1 MKKLAFLLLL
11 PGLLWANLAWAAA
24 SVAPTGPREVNVGQ
38 TFNVAIVVNGAKDV
52 DTIRLNGNYTQDLLE
67 WKGSQPA
74 GVFQNVSPG
83 TYANQG
89 TGIFSFGAF
98 TLSSKA
104 NGSQRIAVLTFR
116 AKKAGNAFVQLGTS
130 SRILSAGEEQ
140 IGSVGRLNIKISE
153 KAPVTPEQP
162 QPIPPVIAPGEAAI
176 SLFSTTH
183 PDPNAWYQA
192 DQVLVGWKI
201 EGKEEKTVYIG
212 FDQDPQGP
220 AEKLASDSLAKLIA
234 PKDGVWYVH
243 LGVSFK
249 DKTYQRTDLRVQ
261 IDRQKPYPIQP
272 VADQTGICPSVPNA
286 LRFGT
291 LDDVSGIAKYDV
303 ILDGNLATTTLL
315 QSFDLKG
322 LSPGTHI
329 AAVKAYDKAGNFVEG
344 GTTFRLV
351 AEEKPVAP
359 PVKSSLWD
367 NLKVLFFSLFA
378 VLFIIFLLIWDK
390 KRREEKKTTKRLFR
404 RK

>member
-1 MKKLAFLLLL
+1 MKKFGILLLL

-24 SVAPTGPREVNVGQ
+24 SVTPTGPREVNVGQ

-52 DTIRLNGNYTQDLLE
+52 DTIRVNGNYTQDLLE

-83 TYANQG
+83 TYANQS

-153 KAPVTPEQP
+153 KAPVVPEQP
-162 QPIPPVIAPGEAAI
+162 QPIPSVITPGEAAI
-176 SLFSTTH
+176 SLFSTSH
-183 PDPNAWYQA
+183 PDPNAWYAA
-192 DQVLVGWKI
+192 DQVLVSWKI
-201 EGKEEKTVYIG
+201 EGKEPKTVYVG

-220 AEKLASDSLAKLIA
+220 AEKIATDGLAKLIA

-243 LGVSFK
+243 LGASFK
-249 DKTYQRTDLRVQ
+249 DKTFQRADLRVQ
-261 IDRQKPYPIQP
+261 IDRQKPYPIHP
-272 VADQTGICPSVPNA
+272 VADQTGVCPSIPNT

-303 ILDGNLATTTLL
+303 ILDGNLATSTLL

-322 LSPGTHI
+322 LAPGTHI
-329 AAVKAYDKAGNFVEG
+329 ASVKAYDRAGNFVEG
-344 GTTFRLV
+344 STNFRIIS
-351 AEEKPVAP
+351 EEKPVIPEAKP
-359 PVKSSLWD
+359 SLWD

-378 VLFIIFLLIWDK
+378 VLFIIFLLMWDR
-390 KRREEKKTTKRLFR
+390 KRREDKAQKKILR